1 MVLTPDAPHGL
12 FNRAVVLA
20 EQERLDV
27 EVLRTSAPVSLEL
40 NGQLIE
46 TLEPGAMLEVLAL
59 PNMANVVRVQSVGFA
74 DRAGRKLRIPDPASL
89 ADYDPGG
96 HDR

>member
-1 MVLTPDAPHGL
+1 MDGAHAGRPHGL

-40 NGQLIE
+40 DGQLIE

-59 PNMANVVRVQSVGFA
+59 PNMAKVVRVQSGGFA
-74 DRAGRKLRIPDPASL
+74 DRAGAQAR
-89 ADYDPGG
+89 YPGPG
-96 HDR
+96 ESCRL